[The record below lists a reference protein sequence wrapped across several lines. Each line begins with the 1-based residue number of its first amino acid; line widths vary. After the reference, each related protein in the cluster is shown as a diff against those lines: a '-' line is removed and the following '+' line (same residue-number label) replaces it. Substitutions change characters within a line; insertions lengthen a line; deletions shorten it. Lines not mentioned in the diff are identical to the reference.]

1 MNVPTVRTSRVI
13 RAQPEVIWQVV
24 SDPHH
29 LPRWW
34 PRVTRVEGVTADAW
48 TAVFVTG
55 RGRTVRADYTIV
67 DSQGRRRSWSLEAE
81 GTPFERLFTEQL
93 TTVEV
98 HEGKVTLH
106 VEQRARGWARFGGFS
121 VRRGTARTL
130 DEALSGIA
138 SALEAPA

>member
-1 MNVPTVRTSRVI
+1 MKVSRSRTVQAS
-13 RAQPEVIWQVV
+13 PEAIWRLV

-34 PRVTRVEGVTADAW
+34 PRVTRVEGVSADAW
-48 TAVFVTG
+48 TTVYGTG
-55 RGRTVRADYTIV
+55 RGRTVRGDYTLV
-67 DSQGRRRSWSLEAE
+67 GEEGRRRTWSLEAE

-98 HEGKVTLH
+98 HEGKVTLE
-106 VEQRARGWARFGGFS
+106 VRQSARGWARFGGFS

-130 DEALSGIA
+130 DEALAGIVGA
-138 SALEAPA
+138 VEEGA

>member
-1 MNVPTVRTSRVI
+1 VNVRRSRAVQ
-13 RAQPEVIWQVV
+13 ASPEKVWDLV

-34 PRVTRVEGVTADAW
+34 PRVSRVEGVSADAW
-48 TAVFVTG
+48 TTVYGTD
-55 RGRTVRADYTIV
+55 RGRTVRADYTLV
-67 DSQGRRRSWSLEAE
+67 GSEGRRRTWALEAE

-98 HEGKVTLH
+98 HEGKVTLE
-106 VEQRARGWARFGGFS
+106 VRQKARGWARFGGFS

-130 DEALSGIA
+130 DEALAGIA
-138 SALEAPA
+138 SALEPA